1 MPGSETTLAAEDS
14 GTLAEKPAHV
24 PSNRVIDFNLHQP
37 VPNGKS
43 VHEFWRALIADSSHP
58 VMWTPH
64 NGGHW
69 IVVEPDLCETVLTD
83 SESFSSRIVIV
94 PRDPIGETYSNF
106 IPLSLDPPEHAPYR
120 KILNDNLGPRQVN
133 RMKDKVRDLTVELI
147 EGFRTKGRCNFVHDF
162 AEQLPVLIFM
172 RLVDLPEEHLPKLK
186 YLADQFTRPDGT
198 IEFPEVERR
207 FREYIGPII
216 TERRGG
222 TGDDMIT
229 RMVSAEVNGRPLTD
243 AEAQNLCIQALVGG
257 LDTVVNLLAFVFSH
271 LAVDHDTRRLLASD
285 SSKLEE
291 SMNEFLRR
299 FPVVSDSREVRK
311 DVEFGGVTMKT
322 RDMVMASTI
331 VIAMSEKSNQD
342 ALDFRIDRKLRRH
355 SIFGRGSHTCP
366 GMYLARLEL
375 KVILTEWLA
384 RIPEFR
390 VAKGSSLS
398 FTSGIVATVDPFEL
412 EWDI

>member
-1 MPGSETTLAAEDS
+1 M
-14 GTLAEKPAHV
+14 
-24 PSNRVIDFNLHQP
+24 
-37 VPNGKS
+37 
-43 VHEFWRALIADSSHP
+43 
-58 VMWTPH
+58 
-64 NGGHW
+64 
-69 IVVEPDLCETVLTD
+69 
-83 SESFSSRIVIV
+83 
-94 PRDPIGETYSNF
+94 
-106 IPLSLDPPEHAPYR
+106 
-120 KILNDNLGPRQVN
+120 
-133 RMKDKVRDLTVELI
+133 
-147 EGFRTKGRCNFVHDF
+147 
-162 AEQLPVLIFM
+162 
-172 RLVDLPEEHLPKLK
+172 
-186 YLADQFTRPDGT
+186 
-198 IEFPEVERR
+198 
-207 FREYIGPII
+207 
-216 TERRGG
+216 
-222 TGDDMIT
+222 
-229 RMVSAEVNGRPLTD
+229 
-243 AEAQNLCIQALVGG
+243 
-257 LDTVVNLLAFVFSH
+257 VNLLAFVFSH